1 LSRAC
6 RPEPRPTSTALE
18 AAIPATGVSCAA
30 AGARI
35 GASAGAPRVLVV
47 DDQPVFR
54 QAARLLLERRGYPVV
69 AEASCALTALDA
81 VGRFAPDAV
90 LLDVRLGDDDGI
102 EVCRTLMR
110 ARPGLAVLLT
120 SSVEHDP
127 GDDLVV
133 SSGARGFISKARL
146 LDADFGHF
154 WRQRAAEQASD
165 PDQLRLMKQ
174 IHDEAELL
182 RVVAHEADV
191 EMAAISAA
199 TRRKREV
206 ERLRRYA
213 ARFPRRKGESG
224 EDR

>member
-1 LSRAC
+1 MD
-6 RPEPRPTSTALE
+6 T
-18 AAIPATGVSCAA
+18 AIPSSSD
-30 AGARI
+30 
-35 GASAGAPRVLVV
+35 GASASTPRVLVV
-47 DDQPVFR
+47 DDEPVFR

-69 AEASCALTALDA
+69 AEASCAVTALDA
-81 VGRFAPDAV
+81 VERFAPDAV
-90 LLDVRLGDDDGI
+90 LLDVRLGDDDGV

-120 SSVEHDP
+120 STVEHDRC
-127 GDDLVV
+127 DDLVA
-133 SSGARGFISKARL
+133 SSGARGFISKGKL

-154 WRQRAAEQASD
+154 WRQRAAEQAPE
-165 PDQLRLMKQ
+165 PDQLRLMRQ

-191 EMAAISAA
+191 EMAAIDAA

-213 ARFPRRKGESG
+213 ARSTGREGELG